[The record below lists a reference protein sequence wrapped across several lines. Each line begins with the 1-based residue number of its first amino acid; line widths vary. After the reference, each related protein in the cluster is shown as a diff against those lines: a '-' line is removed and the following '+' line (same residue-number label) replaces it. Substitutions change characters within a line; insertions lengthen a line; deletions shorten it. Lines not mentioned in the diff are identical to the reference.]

1 MTTDD
6 ILQSIHITNRVIAAS
21 AAIIGVNETA
31 ADNIDDPTILHHIH
45 NAGLAVEAMLTRQ
58 QVDASPR
65 QLAEAYDAFRK
76 PGAPA
81 IQTPTGSPMTH
92 LADQLDQFGHQ
103 TRSIIVATIGDL
115 HPEQMP
121 RHLRDALW
129 LAIAAHDALNQAAA
143 AARRQAHGS
152 LLIATG
158 R

>member
-1 MTTDD
+1 MTTAD
-6 ILQSIHITNRVIAAS
+6 ILQSIHTANRVIATS

-31 ADNIDDPTILHHIH
+31 ADNIDDPTILHHIL
-45 NAGLAVEAMLTRQ
+45 NAGMAVEAMLTRQ
-58 QVDASPR
+58 QVDASPQ
-65 QLAEAYDAFRK
+65 QLAEAYEAFRQ
-76 PGAPA
+76 PRPPA
-81 IQTPTGSPMTH
+81 IQTPTSNPMSN
-92 LADQLDQFGHQ
+92 LADQLDQFSHQ
-103 TRSIIVATIGDL
+103 NRSVIIAAIGDQ

-121 RHLRDALW
+121 KHLRDALW